1 MHWLTSCNILAL
13 KSNLTPQ
20 NIRSSS
26 NLYFRALYFTCM
38 VISFPVMFF
47 IRRGERNDY
56 MLLIVYLPI
65 FAKTYPPGFRLGSV
79 NRLSA
84 GGLLGASCQKQGEGR
99 VSCTDTST

>member
-65 FAKTYPPGFRLGSV
+65 FAKTYPPGFCLGSGAA
-79 NRLSA
+79 RISPR
-84 GGLLGASCQKQGEGR
+84 GRGEGASVKAW
-99 VSCTDTST
+99 TDEWPSQ